1 MLQDLPLLGRDIC
14 CSDISGG
21 CVRSVVPKK
30 FYLNLVWSQMYTFV
44 VYTAVPVLVTFII
57 FCKGDQQPPV
67 PDSIPIS
74 SGKWYLLCL
83 TIPMAE
89 FHSPVLGAFVSLTRS
104 GRHKHLSLQLPTV
117 LSPLW
122 PSSAQW
128 ALITDLPTSESVQTH
143 PLPPSSWA
151 PVLIL
156 QISFPSLSEGSPG
169 EKDLAHKGLSRTI
182 NLICLG

>member
-89 FHSPVLGAFVSLTRS
+89 FHSCFGCICVTNTVRQAQTSVPAAAHSPV
-104 GRHKHLSLQLPTV
+104 PTV
-117 LSPLW
+117 PQLCTV
-122 PSSAQW
+122 SSNKQIYPRQS
-128 ALITDLPTSESVQTH
+128 LCKLTLC
-143 PLPPSSWA
+143 LPP
-151 PVLIL
+151 PGHLC
-156 QISFPSLSEGSPG
+156 SFCRFLSH
-169 EKDLAHKGLSRTI
+169 L
-182 NLICLG
+182 CLKVALVRRIWHTRV